1 MKEKEKSA
9 ESGEQKKLAKTVLAE
24 THEDKCNAGG
34 EQAARSRQ
42 NEMLIDF
49 LPRVRTVSGGWP
61 IQAPLSG
68 LSGDM

>member
-34 EQAARSRQ
+34 GTSVEWTTRPSPILLEWAPEQFTS
-42 NEMLIDF
+42 
-49 LPRVRTVSGGWP
+49 S
-61 IQAPLSG
+61 
-68 LSGDM
+68 